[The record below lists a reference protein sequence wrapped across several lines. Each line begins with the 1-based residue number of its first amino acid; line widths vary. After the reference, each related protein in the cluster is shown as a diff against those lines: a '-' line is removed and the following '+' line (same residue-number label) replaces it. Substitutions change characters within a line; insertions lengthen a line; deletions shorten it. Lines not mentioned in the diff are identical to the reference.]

1 MTTALILGATGLVGG
16 ELLDQLLDNP
26 AYERVVV
33 VTRRPTGKSHPKL
46 DEQIF
51 ELGDMEK
58 HADVFAVQRIFCA
71 LGTTIGKAG
80 SQERFRIIDHDYA
93 LLAAKLGRSRGAR
106 HFLVVSALGAS
117 SRSSVFYNRV
127 KGELEDALRSLVYP
141 SLTIARPSLLLGSR
155 DEFRFGES
163 FAKVF
168 AWLLPPRWRGIRA
181 RHVARALIELA
192 REETRGAR
200 VVESKELRKIAKK
213 AENSD
218 PRG

>member
-1 MTTALILGATGLVGG
+1 MTSALILGATGLVGS
-16 ELLDQLLDNP
+16 ELLDHLLDDP
-26 AYERVVV
+26 AYDRVVV
-33 VTRRPTGKSHPKL
+33 VARRPTGKSHPKL

-80 SQERFRIIDHDYA
+80 SQERFRIIDHDYP

-106 HFLVVSALGAS
+106 HFLLVSALGAS
-117 SRSSVFYNRV
+117 SRSKVFYNRV
-127 KGELEDALRSLVYP
+127 KGEVEADLRSLVYP

-155 DEFRFGES
+155 DEFRFGEA
-163 FAKVF
+163 FAKLF
-168 AWLLPPRWRGIRA
+168 AWMLPPRWRGIRA
-181 RHVARALIELA
+181 STVARALIVLA
-192 REETRGAR
+192 NEETRGAR

-213 AENSD
+213 AQDSA
-218 PRG
+218 PR